1 MVSRLGGR
9 GLLRAALGASLGA
22 ARGAAARPRLRL
34 RASTAASATGAAR
47 APATSRWAA
56 TAMLVV
62 ALASGALAAPVGEAG
77 RAEAAGG
84 PFEWPELAAARQLRE
99 EREKQLREL
108 RAKARNRVFLLEQ
121 RLRRKDID
129 QVEFGL
135 ELHKLK
141 AQLNVEAQKLLF
153 GVSAT
158 EADLREQY
166 LRSFGCCKWSEA
178 AMAALVALSP
188 LVELGAGNGQ
198 WAAEL
203 ARRGADV
210 LAFDDGSMPPIPPQ
224 RAPDMAAQA
233 RVQAGDERVA
243 AQHSDRTLLLVCPPP
258 TDMPLR
264 CVRQYKGAR
273 LAYVGEG
280 RGGAHGDAAFFDE
293 LERKWRVTAVIQV
306 EPFKECHEKL
316 FLLERRAQGW
326 GGYLLSFVY

>member
-1 MVSRLGGR
+1 MSGLSRGMLRGALAGPRRRLSGGAGATALAR
-9 GLLRAALGASLGA
+9 PGAVRRAAAAGAL
-22 ARGAAARPRLRL
+22 AAAL
-34 RASTAASATGAAR
+34 
-47 APATSRWAA
+47 
-56 TAMLVV
+56 
-62 ALASGALAAPVGEAG
+62 ALAGGALAAPL
-77 RAEAAGG
+77 EAAGSA
-84 PFEWPELAAARQLRE
+84 FEWPELAAARQLRE

-121 RLRRKDID
+121 RLRRQDID
-129 QVEFGL
+129 QVQFGL

-141 AQLNVEAQKLLF
+141 TQLNAEAQKLLF
-153 GVSAT
+153 GVSAE

-178 AMAALVALSP
+178 AMAALAALSP

-203 ARRGADV
+203 ARCGADV
-210 LAFDDGSMPPIPPQ
+210 LAFDDGSTPPIPPQ
-224 RAPDMAAQA
+224 RAPDKVAQA
-233 RVQAGDERVA
+233 RVQSGDERAA

-258 TDMPLR
+258 TDMALR
-264 CVRQYKGAR
+264 CVRQYKGPR

-293 LERKWRVTAVIQV
+293 LERKWRVTAVLEV

-326 GGYLLSFVY
+326 GGWLLSFVYLIDR

>member
-1 MVSRLGGR
+1 MSSLYAAR
-9 GLLRAALGASLGA
+9 GLLRGALAGPRRRLSGA
-22 ARGAAARPRLRL
+22 AGAAGAAAQARPGAVR
-34 RASTAASATGAAR
+34 RAAAAG
-47 APATSRWAA
+47 
-56 TAMLVV
+56 
-62 ALASGALAAPVGEAG
+62 ALAAALAGGALAAPL
-77 RAEAAGG
+77 EAAGSA
-84 PFEWPELAAARQLRE
+84 FEWPELAAARELRE

-121 RLRRKDID
+121 RLRRQDID

-141 AQLNVEAQKLLF
+141 TQLNTEAQKLLF
-153 GVSAT
+153 GVSAE
-158 EADLREQY
+158 EANLREQY
-166 LRSFGCCKWSEA
+166 LCSFGCCKWSEA
-178 AMAALVALSP
+178 AMAALAALSP

-224 RAPDMAAQA
+224 RAPDKVAQA
-233 RVQAGDERVA
+233 RVQICDERAA
-243 AQHSDRTLLLVCPPP
+243 AQHSERTLLLVCPPP

-264 CVRQYKGAR
+264 CVRQYKGPR

-280 RGGAHGDAAFFDE
+280 RGGANGDAAFFDE
-293 LERKWRVTAVIQV
+293 LERRWRVTAVLEV

-326 GGYLLSFVY
+326 GGWLLSFVY